1 MNRKESTMEMREKIY
16 CELYRKNI
24 TEKECEEVLAGERKE
39 DLAGD
44 ALPYLGDMEK
54 DVAAIWECKNCKRYQ
69 AYRNGDCMKGIGD
82 PMDIR
87 LNKAIEFSVGK
98 HAGQRRK
105 GSSLPYIVHPLETM
119 QILLSMDADCSL
131 LMAGVLHDV
140 VEDTDTTIEMLKELF
155 GEEVAELVGG
165 HSEDKSKSWKERKE
179 KDIEDTEKGAPRLQM
194 LVMADKV
201 SNLRSLYMDYQK
213 IGEELWERFHAP
225 KEKQAWYY
233 SKMIDALEQMQYNNK
248 TSKIYW
254 EMVGLFKDVF
264 VKFYYSSFRE
274 EIYQICA
281 DGINYILDS
290 RQPKWDILDG
300 KMTEDVEE
308 IPRKQAEWIE
318 DRWAECFYNQVAM
331 DMQDGEYELFT
342 SPGRELTMTLRD
354 RCITLRGCDMGTEC
368 EYMSGKDS
376 YEFVY
381 ELEEEQTYKLFTI
394 LRARYVSG
402 CKMDEILKREFGH
415 EDGSV
420 RFENYCRAEGVEF
433 QFWAL

>member
-1 MNRKESTMEMREKIY
+1 MGMEGKFY
-16 CELYRKNI
+16 CELCRKDV
-24 TEKECEEVLAGERKE
+24 TERECKEVLAGERYE

-44 ALPYLGDMEK
+44 PLPYLENKVEK
-54 DVAAIWECKNCKRYQ
+54 ADEVWECRNCKRYEI
-69 AYRNGDCMKGIGD
+69 YKTGDCMSGVGEATHV
-82 PMDIR
+82 R
-87 LNKAIEFSVGK
+87 LNKAIQFATDK
-98 HAGQRRK
+98 HTGQKRK
-105 GSSLPYIVHPLETM
+105 GSDLPYILHPLDTM
-119 QILLSMDADCSL
+119 IILQSMDADCAL

-140 VEDTDTTIEMLKELF
+140 VEDTDTTPEVLLELF
-155 GEEVAELVGG
+155 GNDVAELVVG
-165 HSEDKSKSWKERKE
+165 HSEDKSKSWEERKK
-179 KDIEDTEKGAPRLQM
+179 KDIEDTANGSLRLQM

-213 IGEELWERFHAP
+213 IGEKLWERFNAP

-281 DGINYILDS
+281 DGVNYILDS

-331 DMQDGEYELFT
+331 DMQDGEYELFI
-342 SPGRELTMTLRD
+342 SPGRELTISLCD
-354 RCITLRGCDMGTEC
+354 GCVTLRGYDMGAEC
-368 EYMSGKDS
+368 ESMTGKDS

-381 ELEEEQTYKLFTI
+381 ILEQEQTQKLFTI
-394 LRARYVSG
+394 LRSRWVQEY
-402 CKMDEILKREFGH
+402 KIDEILKQEFGH

-420 RFENYCRAEGVEF
+420 RFENYCRAEGLDF